1 MKPTLPPQSSTKLCT
16 VVPCHN
22 EAATCADFLE
32 TLKGYVD
39 HIVTI
44 DDGSTDHTHEILS
57 STGTHTIKHEKNLG
71 KGWALL
77 AGFRTALADPDV
89 EAILTI
95 DADMQHDPAEI
106 KNLLREMPADLI
118 IGHRRTSKIRE
129 RPLRRKFSN
138 FAANTMLSLKCG
150 LRVTDSQ
157 SGFRIYSRRFAQY
170 LLDHSVG
177 GRFEW
182 ETRVLITA
190 AHRGFSISFTPI
202 SMSYPKHGRS
212 SFRAIRDAARIAR
225 TIILPL

>member
-1 MKPTLPPQSSTKLCT
+1 MSTKLCT

-22 EAATCADFLE
+22 EAATCADFIE

-44 DDGSTDHTHEILS
+44 DDGSTDNTAQILA
-57 STGTHTIKHEKNLG
+57 STGTQTIKHDMNKG

-77 AGFRTALADPDV
+77 AGFRTALADPNV

-106 KNLLREMPADLI
+106 NNLLKEMPADLI
-118 IGHRRTSKIRE
+118 IGHRCTKRMRE
-129 RPLRRKFSN
+129 RPLRRKLSN
-138 FAANTMLSLKCG
+138 FAANKMLSLKCG
-150 LRVTDSQ
+150 FKVADSQ
-157 SGFRIYSRRFAQY
+157 SGFRIYSRKFAQH
-170 LLDHSVG
+170 LLNSRG

-182 ETRVLITA
+182 ETRVLLMA
-190 AHRGFSISFTPI
+190 ARRGFSIAFTPI

-225 TIILPL
+225 TIILPT